1 MPGETRPQPSSEG
14 LALERI
20 HSARFQLR
28 ESIEEE
34 PLRELDAE
42 VEKLIENLQ
51 PSNAMPPDRARALA
65 RLRNA
70 LHWEQDEIAKL
81 VNAHKRVVS
90 RMLALLRQPDE
101 SVADE
106 SKRVEPAAQA
116 TKERLTETVRRM
128 REAAKSARVKANDEA
143 MSSAPAATAIELRAP
158 EPATSIQSQ
167 KIEQRIAKWRI
178 AVGTLLRGRW
188 REAVW
193 DFYERMTDVAVWWRI
208 IKPVL
213 KFLGR
218 FVPYGHE
225 PEPSRLSKAI
235 KECFRQ
241 FHEPPYTEPLKPE
254 TKPPKDA
261 T

>member
-143 MSSAPAATAIELRAP
+143 MSSAPAATAIEPSA
-158 EPATSIQSQ
+158 SN
-167 KIEQRIAKWRI
+167 WRI